1 MTLALIDEAVAAG
14 ARLAAAC
21 AVIDLDVRTVQR
33 WRRRPEAGDLRR
45 GPATKPSHAL
55 TATEEADLIALATSA
70 EFASLSPHQLVA
82 KLADQGRY
90 IASEASVYRLL
101 RRRKLLAHRDR
112 AKPRTH
118 RRPQEHVA
126 TGPNQVWAWDITY
139 LRAGVRGTFWYLYA
153 IIDVWSR
160 KLVGWAVHDVQSD
173 DLAAALAAQTY
184 AREGVTPQ
192 QLVLHA
198 DNGAAMKGK
207 TMLVKLEELG
217 IVPSFSRPRVSDDN
231 PFIESAFRTLK
242 YRPSYPSK
250 PFLTIEDACAWVA
263 GFVGWYNDDHQHSG
277 IRFVT
282 PSERHDGRER
292 HILAQRHRVYLDA
305 RRRRPDR
312 WSRHTRNWTPIET
325 VRLNPEHGH
334 ADRRLA
340 A

>member
-1 MTLALIDEAVAAG
+1 LTSASVRSRQGERLRAV
-14 ARLAAAC
+14 
-21 AVIDLDVRTVQR
+21 
-33 WRRRPEAGDLRR
+33 
-45 GPATKPSHAL
+45 SHAGP
-55 TATEEADLIALATSA
+55 IAAVMDA
-70 EFASLSPHQLVA
+70 VFGEPA
-82 KLADQGRY
+82 
-90 IASEASVYRLL
+90 
-101 RRRKLLAHRDR
+101 
-112 AKPRTH
+112 
-118 RRPQEHVA
+118 RPQ
-126 TGPNQVWAWDITY
+126 DYIF

-250 PFLTIEDACAWVA
+250 PFLTIEDASAWVA
-263 GFVGWYNDDHQHSG
+263 GFVGWYNDDHYAGAVAMRSPRSTG
-277 IRFVT
+277 ASSFANLLRYC
-282 PSERHDGRER
+282 
-292 HILAQRHRVYLDA
+292 A
-305 RRRRPDR
+305 
-312 WSRHTRNWTPIET
+312 
-325 VRLNPEHGH
+325 
-334 ADRRLA
+334 
-340 A
+340 